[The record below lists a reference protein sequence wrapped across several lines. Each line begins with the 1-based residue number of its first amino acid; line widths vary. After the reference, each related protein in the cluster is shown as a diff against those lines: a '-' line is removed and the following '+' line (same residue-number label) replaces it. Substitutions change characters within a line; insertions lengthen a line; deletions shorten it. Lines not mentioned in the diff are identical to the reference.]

1 MATTETNGTI
11 LDIPIWNSREP
22 DRVVLDTAKTLAPY
36 CSLQHLVKSDIIDA
50 LNNNS
55 EITAGNILLT
65 NIGKVVDQLKER
77 KLFLAPGATLGFSP
91 DIGQAIQGGIKTC
104 NHELDYPITRGEIL
118 MAINGFSKLNQTEGV
133 VETDIRGVVD
143 LLKSLNRPLTPD
155 AFLPV
160 GFQKDLQ
167 TAILAAIRC
176 IDPLRGVQIPIAPMA
191 PSNVFLNP
199 PPPIVPPPPAPP
211 LCQSTL

>member
-1 MATTETNGTI
+1 MK
-11 LDIPIWNSREP
+11 IW
-22 DRVVLDTAKTLAPY
+22 
-36 CSLQHLVKSDIIDA
+36 
-50 LNNNS
+50 S
-55 EITAGNILLT
+55 EIKIRVEAKIMWTHNFDPVLLAVDSVFKLLNALEPCDILLT

-77 KLFLAPGATLGFSP
+77 KLFLAPGATLGFAP
-91 DIGQAIQGGIKTC
+91 DIGHAIQSTIKTC
-104 NHELDYPITRGEIL
+104 RHELDYPITRGEIL
-118 MAINGFSKLNQTEGV
+118 MAINGFSKLNRTEGV
-133 VETDIRGVVD
+133 VLTDIRGVID
-143 LLKSLNRPLTPD
+143 LLKSLNCPLTPD

-191 PSNVFLNP
+191 PSTVFLNP

>member
-1 MATTETNGTI
+1 MATTESNGNMTYV
-11 LDIPIWNSREP
+11 PIWNSREP

-36 CSLQHLVKSDIIDA
+36 CSLQHLVKGDIVDA

-65 NIGKVVDQLKER
+65 NIEKVVDQLKER
-77 KLFLAPGATLGFSP
+77 KLLLAPGATLGLAP
-91 DIGQAIQGGIKTC
+91 DIGQAIQNAIKTC
-104 NHELDYPITRGEIL
+104 RHELDYPITRGEIL
-118 MAINGFSKLNQTEGV
+118 MAINGFSRLNQTEGV
-133 VETDIRGVVD
+133 IETDIRGVVD

-167 TAILAAIRC
+167 MAILAAIRC
-176 IDPLRGVQIPIAPMA
+176 IDPLHGVQVPIAPMTT
-191 PSNVFLNP
+191 PTVFLNP
-199 PPPIVPPPPAPP
+199 PPPIPPPPPAPP

>member
-1 MATTETNGTI
+1 MATTETNGTV
-11 LDIPIWNSREP
+11 LEVPIWNSREP
-22 DRVVLDTAKTLAPY
+22 DRVVLDTAKTLLPY

-77 KLFLAPGATLGFSP
+77 KLFLAPGATLGFAP
-91 DIGQAIQGGIKTC
+91 DIGQAIQGAIKTC

-118 MAINGFSKLNQTEGV
+118 MAINGFSKLNRTEGV

-143 LLKSLNRPLTPD
+143 LLKSLNRPLTSD
-155 AFLPV
+155 AFSPV

-167 TAILAAIRC
+167 EAILAAIRC
-176 IDPLRGVQIPIAPMA
+176 IDPHRGVQIPIAPMA
-191 PSNVFLNP
+191 PSTVFLNP